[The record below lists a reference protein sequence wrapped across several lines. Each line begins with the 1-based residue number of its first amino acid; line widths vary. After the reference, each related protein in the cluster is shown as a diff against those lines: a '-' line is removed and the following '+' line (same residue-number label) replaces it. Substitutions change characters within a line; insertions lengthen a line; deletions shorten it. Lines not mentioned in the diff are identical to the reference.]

1 MPNIQDSGGG
11 CENFSVTESK
21 VWRILP
27 DFIRKKSGGNKKRQ
41 QPEDLKLT
49 DVPAVSDTKNDDE
62 ENAVTGEVVRDLGK
76 KSLSCRKSWTY
87 GYCSVCD
94 RGLKQCIEEGKNCDN
109 NGQNVGENVDYVRKV
124 KELQREHSFPGH
136 SSGSLTKN
144 EAKRRLM
151 SWKKTTIARKNSEKQ

>member
-1 MPNIQDSGGG
+1 MPNIQDSGG
-11 CENFSVTESK
+11 CENFSVTAESK
-21 VWRILP
+21 VWRIIP
-27 DFIRKKSGGNKKRQ
+27 DFIRKKSGTNKKRQ
-41 QPEDLKLT
+41 QPGDLKLT
-49 DVPAVSDTKNDDE
+49 DVPAVSDTKNEE
-62 ENAVTGEVVRDLGK
+62 ENVVREAVNRDLGK
-76 KSLSCRKSWTY
+76 KSQLNCRKSWTY

-94 RGLKQCIEEGKNCDN
+94 RGLKQCIEEGKNCDSSR
-109 NGQNVGENVDYVRKV
+109 QNLGENVDYVRKV